1 MRRKLALLAAGL
13 VAVGTIGIASA
24 DVIDAGGAAYV
35 DTSDN
40 SVWQETNG
48 EAGLQRSDDGD
59 ANDVDDTR
67 IA

>member
-13 VAVGTIGIASA
+13 VAAGAMGIASA

-40 SVWQETNG
+40 SVWQESNG
-48 EAGLQRSDDGD
+48 EAGLQRD
-59 ANDVDDTR
+59 ADEDTAADTR
-67 IA
+67 LA